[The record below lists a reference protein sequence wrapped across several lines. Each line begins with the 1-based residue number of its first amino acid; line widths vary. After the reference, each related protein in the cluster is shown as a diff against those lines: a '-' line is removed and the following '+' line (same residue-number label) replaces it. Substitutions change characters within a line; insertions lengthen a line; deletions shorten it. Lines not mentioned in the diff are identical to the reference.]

1 MFRLQEDAQKLTD
14 GYITQVDDVTGG
26 KEKEVMAV

>member
-1 MFRLQEDAQKLTD
+1 MFKLQEEAQKVTD
-14 GYITQVDDVTGG
+14 GCISQVDIITGG